1 MATKKS
7 EAAETVVEMLDEPIV
22 EEVIEEVIEQVVEAE
37 EVAELLE
44 SVSNPYP
51 HTAMRALPS
60 DNYLTIAA
68 RYLPEGKT
76 VKEFA
81 DEICE
86 YNRCASVRPGAKINI
101 PN

>member
-7 EAAETVVEMLDEPIV
+7 DAAEAVVEMLDEPIV
-22 EEVIEEVIEQVVEAE
+22 EEVVEEVIEVEEPPPVSEVV
-37 EVAELLE
+37 
-44 SVSNPYP
+44 NPVKYLP
-51 HTAMRALPS
+51 IRALPS
-60 DNYLTIAA
+60 DSYLTIAE

-86 YNRCASVRPGAKINI
+86 FNRCASVRPGAKINI